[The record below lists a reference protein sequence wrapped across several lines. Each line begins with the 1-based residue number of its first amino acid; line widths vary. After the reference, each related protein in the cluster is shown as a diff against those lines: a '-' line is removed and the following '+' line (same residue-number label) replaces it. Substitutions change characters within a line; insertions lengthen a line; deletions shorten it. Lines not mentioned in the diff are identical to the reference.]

1 MKSILE
7 DMYYGNLRPDESI
20 KSADPRAKQLHQE
33 VMMLMDNYQKKLAAA
48 EFEEIERL
56 LDLVGELNSMHAAAA
71 FVQGYR
77 MGALMI
83 TEVYCG

>member
-1 MKSILE
+1 MSTLGVNCYKPGGS
-7 DMYYGNLRPDESI
+7 
-20 KSADPRAKQLHQE
+20 
-33 VMMLMDNYQKKLAAA
+33 